1 MDLLGNPER
10 LEASEHLGDSQ
21 LVPTA
26 DAYCRH
32 ALKLASLILALGMAG
47 VAGAPAPVPEWI
59 WHANEGRAPADNE
72 VRFFRKTFTVAGDV
86 SKAVLCVAAD
96 NHVVVFINGKEVL
109 RNDEWEKPDVV
120 EVTKE
125 IRAGENLIAAR
136 AQNDATFAGF
146 IGKLEI
152 TFADNTTQTI
162 VTDTSWFA
170 ADRGETGWEKPGFVA
185 TGWTKPAT
193 LGKLGAAPWG
203 DVVTNAFV
211 KAPEPARRP

>member
-1 MDLLGNPER
+1 MGVETCFVH
-10 LEASEHLGDSQ
+10 S
-21 LVPTA
+21 
-26 DAYCRH
+26 
-32 ALKLASLILALGMAG
+32 
-47 VAGAPAPVPEWI
+47 VAGTRRRHSGAAPVPEWI

-136 AQNDATFAGF
+136 AQNDFSFAGF

-152 TFADNTTQTI
+152 TFADKTTQTI
-162 VTDTSWFA
+162 VTDKSWLSS
-170 ADRGETGWEKPGFVA
+170 DKEESGWEKPGFVA
-185 TGWTKPAT
+185 TAWTRPAS